1 MSELMHSFNL
11 RSEKSIFTSKASNPF
26 VALSFVL
33 CSFLQ
38 LSIIFIPKLSKMF
51 ELSALSP
58 AAVVVLIGL
67 SIVIIAVSEVEKLLF
82 R

>member
-1 MSELMHSFNL
+1 
-11 RSEKSIFTSKASNPF
+11 
-26 VALSFVL
+26 
-33 CSFLQ
+33 
-38 LSIIFIPKLSKMF
+38 MF

-58 AAVVVLIGL
+58 AAIAVLIGL